1 MGGVFDY
8 LFCEVFID
16 IVSVFFW
23 CILRRLM
30 FVLYLFPRC
39 GVGCVLMMGIGVVCM
54 RWICIRLFIGIILCI
69 CLAVEGAGVMK
80 GRRMEGISSS
90 DH

>member
-1 MGGVFDY
+1 MIFCFVRCSSILYQSF
-8 LFCEVFID
+8 LFCVSAHDCFVFVSEVWCGMCID
-16 IVSVFFW
+16 DG
-23 CILRRLM
+23 
-30 FVLYLFPRC
+30 C
-39 GVGCVLMMGIGVVCM
+39 GCLCM